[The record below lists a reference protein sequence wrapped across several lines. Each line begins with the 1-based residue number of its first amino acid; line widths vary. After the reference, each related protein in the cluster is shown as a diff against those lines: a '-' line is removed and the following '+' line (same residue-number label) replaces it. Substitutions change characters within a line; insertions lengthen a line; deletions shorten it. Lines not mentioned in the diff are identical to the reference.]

1 MNFRSYLGKTFV
13 IESSK
18 AIIRNEQLEEL
29 RYKAGDVIPAGKNVG
44 DVKTIPQ
51 RTEVKV
57 VDVKTD
63 PSRHTYVLASA
74 GWRPDRGNSNR
85 WEPTKRASTQ
95 TR

>member
-18 AIIRNEQLEEL
+18 AIIRNDQLEEL

-51 RTEVKV
+51 RTEVNV
-57 VDVKTD
+57 LDVKTD

-74 GWRPDRGNSNR
+74 ADSDQAFGWTAATNLVGGLNN
-85 WEPTKRASTQ
+85 
-95 TR
+95 